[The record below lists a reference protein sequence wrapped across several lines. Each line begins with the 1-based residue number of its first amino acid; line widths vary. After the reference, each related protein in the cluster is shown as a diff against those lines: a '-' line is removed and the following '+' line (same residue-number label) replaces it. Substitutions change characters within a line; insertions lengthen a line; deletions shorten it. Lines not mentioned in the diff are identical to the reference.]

1 MALASAIKEG
11 QKLAT
16 PQSFYS
22 ETIADNTVNK
32 AGKPE
37 SSTWQIAIPELTAAN
52 VVAKE
57 GLLTTLS
64 AAVGNVILGNLL
76 RTQIVLSRDDISSAP
91 AALQSA
97 QRENKLLIRYHG
109 VVSNKKFNV
118 SIPTFDLTLLPNHS
132 EFLDLTTGD
141 GATLKAAFEAIAVSP
156 DDDTEL
162 VILDTAQFVGRNT

>member
-1 MALASAIKEG
+1 M
-11 QKLAT
+11 AT

-37 SSTWQIAIPELTAAN
+37 SSTWQVAIAELTAAN
-52 VVAKE
+52 VVAQE

-64 AAVGNVILGNLL
+64 SAVGNVILGNLL
-76 RTQIVLSRDDISSAP
+76 RTQIVLSRDEISSAP
-91 AALQSA
+91 AALQAA
-97 QRENKLLIRYHG
+97 QRENKLLLRYHG
-109 VVSNKKFNV
+109 ATSNQKFSV

-132 EFLDLTTGD
+132 EFLDLTAGD
-141 GATLKAAFEAIAVSP
+141 GATLKSAFEAVVRSP
-156 DDDTEL
+156 NDDTEV

>member
-1 MALASAIKEG
+1 MAV
-11 QKLAT
+11 
-16 PQSFYS
+16 PVSFYS

-37 SSTWQIAIPELTAAN
+37 TSTWQVAIAELTAAN
-52 VVAKE
+52 VVAQE

-76 RTQIVLSRDDISSAP
+76 RTQIVLDRDEISSAP
-91 AALQSA
+91 AALQAA
-97 QRENKLLIRYHG
+97 QRENKLLLRYHG
-109 VVSNKKFNV
+109 ATSNQKFNV

-132 EFLDLTTGD
+132 EFLDLTGGD
-141 GATLKAAFEAIAVSP
+141 GLTLKTAFEAVVRSP
-156 DDDTEL
+156 NDSSEV

>member
-1 MALASAIKEG
+1 M
-11 QKLAT
+11 AT

-22 ETIADNTVNK
+22 ETIADNTVNR

-37 SSTWQIAIPELTAAN
+37 SSTWAVAIAELTAAN
-52 VVAKE
+52 VVAQE

-76 RTQIVLSRDDISSAP
+76 RTQIVLSRDEISSAP
-91 AALQSA
+91 AALQAA
-97 QRENKLLIRYHG
+97 QRENKLLLRYHG
-109 VVSNKKFNV
+109 ATSNQKFSV

-132 EFLDLTTGD
+132 EFLDLTAGD
-141 GATLKAAFEAIAVSP
+141 GATLKSAFEAVVRSP
-156 DDDTEL
+156 NDDTEV